1 MFVSMNDRLARSS
14 IIIGYPLFA
23 IVFALAISGGLM
35 LAVGAKPM
43 VAFRALLL
51 GAFGNKN
58 CLAETLVKATPLL
71 LAGLGMCAAFT
82 CRMWNIGAEGQLY
95 LGALATT
102 IVGVYVPF
110 SSPTVAI
117 PILICV
123 SFLAG
128 GCWAAIPGWL
138 KGRFGV
144 SEIITTIMM
153 NYIAIF
159 LISYAVHYPL
169 RDPQGYLPQSPQLL
183 AMAKLPVLLVK
194 TRLHLGIVLGI
205 IGAVILHF
213 IISKTTLGYQMR
225 VVGHNPLAGKY
236 GGMNV
241 ERIILISMILSGG
254 FAGVA
259 GMAEIAGVHHRLLEN
274 ISPGYGYTAIV
285 VALLSYLHPLAVIL
299 VSIFFA
305 GLIVGADSMQRMAG
319 LPAALAYVVQGLV
332 VLFVL
337 GSEYFVKQHIGDHK

>member
-1 MFVSMNDRLARSS
+1 L
-14 IIIGYPLFA
+14 
-23 IVFALAISGGLM
+23 LAILLALLLSSGLI
-35 LAVGAKPM
+35 LAIGANPV
-43 VAFRALLL
+43 VAFRALLI

-58 CLAETLVKATPLL
+58 SLAETLLKATPLL

-82 CRMWNIGAEGQLY
+82 CRIWNIGAEGQLY
-95 LGALATT
+95 IGALAAT

-110 SSPTVAI
+110 PSKIVAI
-117 PILICV
+117 PALILA

-153 NYIAIF
+153 NYIAVF
-159 LISYAVHYPL
+159 LISYMVHAPL
-169 RDPQGYLPQSPQLL
+169 RDQKGYLPQSEPLGS
-183 AMAKLPVLLVK
+183 ASTLPVLLPK
-194 TRLHLGIVLGI
+194 TRLHLGIILGI
-205 IGAVILHF
+205 LGAALLYFILT
-213 IISKTTLGYQMR
+213 KTTLGYQIR

-241 ERIILISMILSGG
+241 GRVILTAMILSGG
-254 FAGVA
+254 FAGLA
-259 GMAEIAGVHHRLLEN
+259 GMAEVAGVHHRLLEN

-299 VSIFFA
+299 VSILFA
-305 GLIVGADSMQRMAG
+305 GLIVGADAMQRMAG
-319 LPAALAYVVQGLV
+319 LPAALAYVVQGLI

-337 GSEYFVKQHIGDHK
+337 GSEYFVKQQLQKE

>member
-1 MFVSMNDRLARSS
+1 MKDRIVRYSV
-14 IIIGYPLFA
+14 IVGYPLLA
-23 IVFALAISGGLM
+23 VLMALLLSSGLVI
-35 LAVGAKPM
+35 AVGAQPS
-43 VAFRALLL
+43 VAFRALIV

-58 CLAETLVKATPLL
+58 SLAETFLKATPLL
-71 LAGLGMCAAFT
+71 LAGLGMCAAFK
-82 CRMWNIGAEGQLY
+82 CRVWNIGAEGQLY
-95 LGALATT
+95 IGALATT

-110 SSPTVAI
+110 SSSIIAI
-117 PILICV
+117 PALILV

-159 LISYAVHYPL
+159 LISYAVHHPL
-169 RDPQGYLPQSPQLL
+169 RDPQGYLPQSLPLTE
-183 AMAKLPVLLVK
+183 AAALPVLLAK
-194 TRLHLGIVLGI
+194 TRLHLGFVVGIVAALLLY
-205 IGAVILHF
+205 VIF
-213 IISKTTLGYQMR
+213 VKTTLGYQMR

-241 ERIILISMILSGG
+241 RRIILLSMLISGG
-254 FAGVA
+254 FSGVA
-259 GMAEIAGVHHRLLEN
+259 GMGEIAGVHHRLLEN

-285 VALLSYLHPLAVIL
+285 VALLSYLHPLFAVF
-299 VSIFFA
+299 VSVLFA
-305 GLIVGADSMQRMAG
+305 GLMVGADSMQRMAG
-319 LPAALAYVVQGLV
+319 LPAALIYVVQGLV

-337 GSEYFVKQHIGDHK
+337 GSEYFVKKQLQT